1 MCKRTYKLLFLVL
14 EIALV
19 NRWGNKSD
27 PPFFAFMVNFCRFF
41 LVCVFPIMYWYPKI
55 TICYFSSFTSVTPC
69 LYSCTSLFLHSEI
82 QSLQDEVPE
91 LKNRLQKA
99 EADLVKAI
107 EGEKK
112 VSEEV
117 C

>member
-1 MCKRTYKLLFLVL
+1 MVSKNHYATLVVLPQLL
-14 EIALV
+14 
-19 NRWGNKSD
+19 D
-27 PPFFAFMVNFCRFF
+27 
-41 LVCVFPIMYWYPKI
+41 
-55 TICYFSSFTSVTPC
+55 PC
-69 LYSCTSLFLHSEI
+69 LYSCTSLFLCSEI

>member
-1 MCKRTYKLLFLVL
+1 MFFQSRNG
-14 EIALV
+14 IQ
-19 NRWGNKSD
+19 KSLC
-27 PPFFAFMVNFCRFF
+27 N
-41 LVCVFPIMYWYPKI
+41 L
-55 TICYFSSFTSVTPC
+55 SSFSSVTPC
-69 LYSCTSLFLHSEI
+69 LHSCTSLFLHSEI
-82 QSLQDEVPE
+82 RSLQDEVPE
-91 LKNRLQKA
+91 LKNRLQNA

>member
-1 MCKRTYKLLFLVL
+1 MFSQSRNG
-14 EIALV
+14 IQ
-19 NRWGNKSD
+19 KS
-27 PPFFAFMVNFCRFF
+27 
-41 LVCVFPIMYWYPKI
+41 L
-55 TICYFSSFTSVTPC
+55 CYVSSFTSVTPC
-69 LYSCTSLFLHSEI
+69 LYSYTCTSLFLCSEI

-99 EADLVKAI
+99 EVDLVKAI